1 MSKGGETMDE
11 RVDYQKKPASNPAET
26 ERTRNRKV
34 FVPKV
39 DIIETGDTMVMYADI
54 PGADEKTID
63 VTLEKSVLTIRG
75 SIAPQEFEGRSIAY
89 AEYDVGDY
97 ERSFTVS
104 DGVDRDRIEAVVKN
118 GVLKLVLH
126 KVPQVETKKI
136 AVRTE

>member
-1 MSKGGETMDE
+1 MDNSVE
-11 RVDYQKKPASNPAET
+11 YQKRPASNPAEM

-34 FVPKV
+34 YVPKV
-39 DIIETGDTMVMYADI
+39 DIIETGDAMVMYADI
-54 PGADEKTID
+54 PGADEKTVD

-75 SIAPQEFEGRSIAY
+75 TIAPQEFEGRSIAY

-104 DGVDRDRIEAVVKN
+104 DEVDRDRIEAVVKN

-126 KVPQVETKKI
+126 KIPQVEAKKI
-136 AVRTE
+136 TVRTE

>member
-1 MSKGGETMDE
+1 MDTRSE
-11 RVDYQKKPASNPAET
+11 YQKVPASTPAET

-34 FVPKV
+34 YVPKV
-39 DIIETGDTMVMYADI
+39 DIIETADGMVMYADI
-54 PGADEKTID
+54 PGADEKTVE
-63 VTLEKSVLTIRG
+63 VTLEKSVLTI
-75 SIAPQEFEGRSIAY
+75 SSTIVPQHFAGRSICY

-104 DGVDRDRIEAVVKN
+104 DEVDRDRIEAVVKN

-126 KVPQVETKKI
+126 KVPQVVAKKI

>member
-1 MSKGGETMDE
+1 MDNSVE
-11 RVDYQKKPASNPAET
+11 YQKRPASNPAET

-34 FVPKV
+34 YVPKV
-39 DIIETGDTMVMYADI
+39 DIIETGDAMVMYADI
-54 PGADEKTID
+54 PGADEKTVD

-75 SIAPQEFEGRSIAY
+75 TIAPQEFEGRSIAY

-104 DGVDRDRIEAVVKN
+104 DEVDRDRIEAAVKN

-126 KVPQVETKKI
+126 KTPRVETKKI
-136 AVRTE
+136 TV

>member
-1 MSKGGETMDE
+1 MDNSVE
-11 RVDYQKKPASNPAET
+11 YQKRPASNPAET

-34 FVPKV
+34 YVPKV

-75 SIAPQEFEGRSIAY
+75 TIAPQEFEGRSIAY

-104 DGVDRDRIEAVVKN
+104 DEVDRDRIEAVVKN
-118 GVLKLVLH
+118 GVLKLVLR
-126 KVPQVETKKI
+126 KIPQVEAKKI
-136 AVRTE
+136 TVRME